1 MRDYYDILG
10 VGKDA
15 DAASL
20 KKAYRN
26 LAMKYHPDRNPDNN
40 EAADKFK
47 EASQA
52 YEVLKDSEKRSAYD
66 NYGHAAFENG
76 ASGNASGFSGFQ
88 GQGGGFSDIFDDLF
102 GEFTGSSRGRN
113 SSNSRGADLKYNM
126 NLTLNEAFQ
135 GLEKKIKIKAPSRCE
150 KCDGIGAESGS
161 SGVNT
166 CNTCRGAG
174 KVRATQGFFTIERAC
189 QQCSGSGKTISNPCK
204 NCSGTGVKNKEKSL
218 AVRIPPGV
226 DDGTRIRVSGEGEAG
241 PNGATPGDLY
251 IFIKMEDD
259 PVFNRE
265 AENLFISA
273 PLDIFTSIMG
283 GNIDVPTPDEGKV
296 RISISP
302 GTQSS
307 KKFRLKGKGMPV
319 LQGRGF
325 GDLYVEVNV
334 EVPINLSSKQKK
346 AFSVFSDL
354 VSESNNPKVTKF
366 KKMLKN
372 K

>member
-1 MRDYYDILG
+1 
-10 VGKDA
+10 
-15 DAASL
+15 
-20 KKAYRN
+20 
-26 LAMKYHPDRNPDNN
+26 
-40 EAADKFK
+40 
-47 EASQA
+47 
-52 YEVLKDSEKRSAYD
+52 
-66 NYGHAAFENG
+66 
-76 ASGNASGFSGFQ
+76 
-88 GQGGGFSDIFDDLF
+88 
-102 GEFTGSSRGRN
+102 
-113 SSNSRGADLKYNM
+113 
-126 NLTLNEAFQ
+126 
-135 GLEKKIKIKAPSRCE
+135 
-150 KCDGIGAESGS
+150 
-161 SGVNT
+161 
-166 CNTCRGAG
+166 
-174 KVRATQGFFTIERAC
+174 
-189 QQCSGSGKTISNPCK
+189 
-204 NCSGTGVKNKEKSL
+204 
-218 AVRIPPGV
+218 
-226 DDGTRIRVSGEGEAG
+226 
-241 PNGATPGDLY
+241 
-251 IFIKMEDD
+251 MEDD